1 MLDNEN
7 GFDLL
12 NRNVTL
18 RDRLRAALWMFLYGM
33 AFTAG
38 VFVAGA
44 LLVLLFDFGPKAA
57 SLFYTTYIGG

>member
-1 MLDNEN
+1 MKPDITEYA
-7 GFDLL
+7 
-12 NRNVTL
+12 RNMTA
-18 RDRLRAALWMFLYGM
+18 RDKIRTAWLSFLYGM

-57 SLFYTTYIGG
+57 RLFYTTYIGG